1 MGVTSMR
8 KRALILIGCILI
20 VFSGCADMFTSSV
33 NGVNVSVATDEDMPI
48 PFSAVLSFAGAL
60 QNPSCISVKK
70 PENLVF
76 SKCLFIGSASGDL
89 VSDEYKSWV
98 TGEIG
103 TEKAFFVGK
112 DSAEA
117 CLLNVGCGVLKGG
130 ASGPLVEGK
139 FKGSLT
145 VKGDLGSF
153 SQVIINAD
161 MVETAPGSLV
171 FELIGTVSSENI
183 VSYK

>member
-1 MGVTSMR
+1 MR
-8 KRALILIGCILI
+8 KRALILIGSILLI
-20 VFSGCADMFTSSV
+20 FSGCADMITSSV
-33 NGVNVSVATDEDMPI
+33 NGVNVSATNYEDMPI
-48 PFSAVLSFAGAL
+48 PFSAVLSFAGGL
-60 QNPSCISVKK
+60 QNPSCISVIK

-89 VSDEYKSWV
+89 VSNQYKSWV

-103 TEKAFFVGK
+103 TDKAFFVGK

-117 CLLNVGCGVLKGG
+117 CLVNVGCGVLKGG
-130 ASGPLVEGK
+130 TSGPLVDSR
-139 FKGSLT
+139 FQGSLT
-145 VKGDLGSF
+145 VKGDLGMS
-153 SQVIINAD
+153 SQLTINAD

-183 VSYK
+183 ASYK

>member
-1 MGVTSMR
+1 MR
-8 KRALILIGCILI
+8 KRALILIGSILI
-20 VFSGCADMFTSSV
+20 VFSGCAEMLTSSV
-33 NGVNVSVATDEDMPI
+33 NGVIVSSAKDKDMPRS
-48 PFSAVLSFAGAL
+48 FSAILSFAGGL
-60 QNPSCISVKK
+60 QNPSCISVIK

-117 CLLNVGCGVLKGG
+117 CLVNVGCGNLKGG
-130 ASGPLVEGK
+130 TSGPLIDSK

-153 SQVIINAD
+153 SKVIINAD

-171 FELIGTVSSENI
+171 FQLIGSVSLENI
-183 VSYK
+183 